1 MVQGGGIGLLFGMGR
16 TGETVVERLPGGTE
30 VFIVLGKLRHRMS
43 HSGSNRTRWDLD
55 SSTTAAKVVV
65 ESAGLRMASTWKGRS

>member
-43 HSGSNRTRWDLD
+43 
-55 SSTTAAKVVV
+55 
-65 ESAGLRMASTWKGRS
+65 